1 MKNSNVNDYQCTGW
15 GGRGKGEV
23 QGRRN
28 DNDNDN
34 NYDDDWHHADRR
46 ELPCRGNRND
56 DSSVVRDSVR
66 MDGAKSFEAALG
78 GFEFGETA
86 AFLLDQI
93 VFGAANVF
101 RRGKNGLPVGFAF
114 TEQNRITLRR
124 VRRPILAMQ
133 RVNAAR
139 VRANPSHR
147 IRAGFEACADVE
159 LQH

>member
-1 MKNSNVNDYQCTGW
+1 MSTIISAQVGA
-15 GGRGKGEV
+15 GEV
-23 QGRRN
+23 KVKFKGRRN
-28 DNDNDN
+28 DNDN
-34 NYDDDWHHADRR
+34 DDDWHHADRR

-101 RRGKNGLPVGFAF
+101 RRGKNGLPVDFAF
-114 TEQNRITLRR
+114 TEQNGTTLRR

-139 VRANPSHR
+139 
-147 IRAGFEACADVE
+147 
-159 LQH
+159 